1 MQDERRDAIEAFL
14 REAGWGDATIAA
26 LQGDASTR
34 RYLRVERGGKPA
46 ILMDQPPG
54 VETPPCPQ
62 NASAEE
68 RHALGYNAVA
78 RLAGPDCARFLA
90 AGRYLRGRGL
100 SAPEIYAAD
109 PQQGFILLEDLGDR
123 LYGEALSAGADE
135 TELYGAAIDALAQ
148 LHREPAPTALAPDKP
163 LYAYDE
169 TALMAEIELMTAWFL
184 PLALGRAAREE
195 EVLEHRRLWHDAIG
209 LLKGAPE
216 VFVHRDYHSPNL
228 LWLPERRDIARVGVI
243 DFQDAVAGP
252 RSYDIVSLLEDARR
266 DVVPELA
273 EALTRRYF
281 ERMRTQGTPVDAEHH
296 RAEMAV
302 MAAQRNTKIIGI
314 FARLFKRDAKP
325 RYLAHLPRMW
335 GYLSRDLEHPALA
348 PLKAWYDRSV
358 PADQRGTPSM
368 EGISA

>member
-1 MQDERRDAIEAFL
+1 MQAERHDALETFL
-14 REAGWGDATIAA
+14 REAGWAGAKIAA
-26 LQGDASTR
+26 LPGDASTR
-34 RYLRVERGGKPA
+34 HYLRLERGGRPA

-54 VETPPCPQ
+54 VETPPCPPD
-62 NASAEE
+62 ASARE
-68 RHALGYNAVA
+68 RHSLGYNAVA
-78 RLAGPDCARFLA
+78 RLAGSDCARFVA
-90 AGRYLRGRGL
+90 AARYLRAHGL
-100 SAPEIYAAD
+100 SAPQIYAAD
-109 PQQGFILLEDLGDR
+109 PGRGFILLEDLGDR

-135 TELYGAAIDALAQ
+135 SELYGAATDALAQ
-148 LHREPAPTALAPDKP
+148 LHREPAPASLAPDKP

-169 TALMAEIELMTAWFL
+169 TALMAEIELMTAWFF
-184 PLALGRAAREE
+184 PVALGRAAREE

-209 LLKGAPE
+209 FLKDGPA

-252 RSYDIVSLLEDARR
+252 RSYDIVSLVEDARR
-266 DVVPELA
+266 DVAPELA
-273 EALTRRYF
+273 EALTRRYI
-281 ERMRTQGTPVDAEHH
+281 EAMQAQGTPVETERH
-296 RAEMAV
+296 RAEMAI

-335 GYLSRDLEHPALA
+335 RYLSRDLEHPALE
-348 PLKAWYDRSV
+348 PLRAWYDHTV
-358 PADQRGTPSM
+358 PADRRGTPRM